1 MPQTNLT
8 PSSSPPPSTQHTP
21 TQGGGTS
28 SLQPADPPAP
38 AAQPKLLGNAL
49 LYPTLAI
56 VGCSCLTWALRKRA
70 AARPKTPAIDSD
82 HLATVA
88 ELNALRSDLN
98 ELGERLAQKLDHKAA
113 HLESLLARAE
123 QASEEL
129 RNLRAS
135 TTQAGTHLATPPA
148 RSDGF
153 IESPAALDPLHARVA
168 ELADQGL
175 APVQIAQRL
184 GQPTGQV
191 ELILALRRRFVRT

>member
-1 MPQTNLT
+1 MFQPNRIPL
-8 PSSSPPPSTQHTP
+8 SSPPPSAQPASTQE
-21 TQGGGTS
+21 GGAS
-28 SLQPADPPAP
+28 SLQPTDPPP
-38 AAQPKLLGNAL
+38 STPQPKLLGSAL

-56 VGCSCLTWALRKRA
+56 IGCSCLTWALRKRSSSRA
-70 AARPKTPAIDSD
+70 KSPSINSE

-123 QASEEL
+123 HAAEEL
-129 RNLRAS
+129 RHLRAA
-135 TTQAGTHLATPPA
+135 TTQAGTRLAPPPT

-153 IESPAALDPLHARVA
+153 IESHAALDPLHARVA

-184 GQPTGQV
+184 GQPTGQI